1 MYQYSEMNEELVKSF
16 FTSFMNAMKKWEI
29 AFNLGEIKSE
39 KELKENLLEI
49 FSVYCTKKERKNA
62 RPNVLHS
69 EDPPEYDID
78 HNIIEKVE
86 KVEKEKNKFILYT
99 QQTNKFH
106 HQYRYII
113 LLKDNAL
120 KIDKKERWSAFEQKW
135 VKCNL

>member
-1 MYQYSEMNEELVKSF
+1 MYQYSEINEEFVKSF
-16 FTSFMNAMKKWEI
+16 FIRFMNAMKEWEI

-39 KELKENLLEI
+39 KELKEDLLEI
-49 FSVYCTKKERKNA
+49 FSVYCTQKDRKNA

-69 EDPPEYDID
+69 EEPPEYDID
-78 HNIIEKVE
+78 YNIIE

-99 QQTNKFH
+99 QQTNKFC

-113 LLKDNAL
+113 LLKDNTL

-135 VKCNL
+135 IKYNL